1 MEIKMKLNSDCII
14 YSGNKKNCPVSQKGK
29 TFRLINDTGYKIT
42 VFKVDPCLIKDNKEK
57 KCDYLSIVDKKQEC
71 LAYFIELK
79 GTGLTD
85 AINQILNSIDILYK
99 SVNEH
104 KIYGR
109 IVGKRVTPNI
119 KSRRARLDEKLKQFG
134 GDLKIASAPELLETI

>member
-1 MEIKMKLNSDCII
+1 MIKLKSDCIKS
-14 YSGNKKNCPVSQKGK
+14 SGINKDYPVSQKGK
-29 TFRLINDTGYKIT
+29 TFRLINPSACKIT
-42 VFKVDPCLIKDNKEK
+42 IFEVDPCLIKDNKEK
-57 KCDYLSIVDKKQEC
+57 KCDYLFIIDKKQEC

-85 AINQILNSIDILYK
+85 AIHQILNSIDILYK
-99 SVNEH
+99 SLHEH
-104 KIYGR
+104 KIFAR

-134 GDLKIASAPELLETI
+134 GDLKIASASELQETI